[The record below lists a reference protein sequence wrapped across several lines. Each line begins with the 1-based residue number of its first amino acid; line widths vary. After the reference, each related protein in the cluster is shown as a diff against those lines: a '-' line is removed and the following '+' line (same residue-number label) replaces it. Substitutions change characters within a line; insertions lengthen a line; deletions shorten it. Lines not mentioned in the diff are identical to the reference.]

1 MKKNKQQNP
10 NNERDYVFGI
20 FTLLCDIVIASAISA
35 GITEVVTMHGLVIK
49 KPIITGIIIFTVIFA
64 VTVVDTAIRAKKS
77 RSIKEEEIQKIK
89 KERFGVKMDLIIM
102 FGELI
107 SLPAGLILLF
117 PLKKLL
123 GTWVLL
129 VALLGVIVIGMF
141 FSHIKKI
148 FKKENGP
155 WDEMTETNFR
165 ESVITMLP
173 PYLAVQSMLLLIWFL
188 KTQHTSIQSFTIMG
202 ISAGILAFFYWATIY
217 IFYRRIKRN
226 HGQ

>member
-1 MKKNKQQNP
+1 MKKNKQQKP

-20 FTLLCDIVIASAISA
+20 FTLLIDIAVASAIA
-35 GITEVVTMHGLVIK
+35 AVITKAVSMRGLVIK
-49 KPIITGIIIFTVIFA
+49 NPIITGIIIFTVIFT
-64 VTVVDTAIRAKKS
+64 VLVVDNVIRAKKIS
-77 RSIKEEEIQKIK
+77 SIKEEEIQKIK
-89 KERFGVKMDLIIM
+89 KERFGEKMDLIIM

-129 VALLGVIVIGMF
+129 VVLLGVIAIGMF

-155 WDEMTETNFR
+155 WDEMMETNFR

-173 PYLAVQSMLLLIWFL
+173 PYLAVQSMLLLIWLL

-217 IFYRRIKRN
+217 NFYRRIKRN
-226 HGQ
+226 HG